1 MIKYIFGAL
10 LGVVLGVASVGV
22 MATLSP
28 EKDAVKEPPQ
38 HTISA
43 VSFSICGFV
52 QYIVITLDGNT
63 YLVRDRDLDDNPDM
77 VSFVKQVMELM
88 QVQHVVVT
96 RIALD
101 RDLQL
106 YGIKC
111 TSA

>member
-1 MIKYIFGAL
+1 MKKYIFGAL

-38 HTISA
+38 HTVSA

-52 QYIVITLDGNT
+52 QYIVITIDGKT
-63 YLVRDRDLDDNPDM
+63 YLIRDRDLDDNPDM
-77 VSFVKQVMELM
+77 VAFVKQIMEIM

-96 RIALD
+96 KVALD
-101 RDLQL
+101 QDLRL

-111 TSA
+111 TSV

>member
-1 MIKYIFGAL
+1 MKKYIFGAL

-38 HTISA
+38 HTVSA

-52 QYIVITLDGNT
+52 QYIVITIDGKT
-63 YLVRDRDLDDNPDM
+63 YLIRDRDLDDNPDM
-77 VSFVKQVMELM
+77 VAFVRQVMELM
-88 QVQHVVVT
+88 QSQRAAVT
-96 RIALD
+96 HIALD
-101 RDLQL
+101 KDLQL

-111 TSA
+111 TSV